1 MEQTASYVTTW
12 VNLEDFILKEI
23 SQSQNKKYCMIP
35 IGKESQI
42 GKFEESKKGMVVARG
57 WEEVKMGSY

>member
-1 MEQTASYVTTW
+1 MK
-12 VNLEDFILKEI
+12 LEGIKLSEI